1 MPRHRRRGAIGLTHL
16 SHFQDVDKP
25 TPVILTT
32 SQLLTTGVDAEMVK
46 NVVLARVVG
55 SRSEFKQIVG
65 RGTRLKVDYGKEY
78 FNIIDFTGTAT
89 HHFADPDFD
98 GEPARIEEATIDETG
113 ELVEATTNEPP
124 AAAEPEAA
132 YLAEPE
138 QDETP
143 DGGGEI
149 ITDPPAEPRKFYIDG
164 GEVEVASTQ
173 GVGTTVTVW
182 IPAAGKKPLVAQEI
196 VAESEAERLDTW

>member
-1 MPRHRRRGAIGLTHL
+1 MDAAGWRPSKDELDRYGREIPDDEYQTKDFERVVALRSRTRAMACHLTDLLKGTDRFAKTLVFCGSGTRRRDATGALNLNSDLVKQYPDYVCRVTPTRGAIGLTHL

-65 RGTRLKVDYGKEY
+65 RGTRLKLDYGKEY

-89 HHFADPDFD
+89 
-98 GEPARIEEATIDETG
+98 
-113 ELVEATTNEPP
+113 PP
-124 AAAEPEAA
+124 
-132 YLAEPE
+132 LCR
-138 QDETP
+138 
-143 DGGGEI
+143 
-149 ITDPPAEPRKFYIDG
+149 PRF
-164 GEVEVASTQ
+164 
-173 GVGTTVTVW
+173 
-182 IPAAGKKPLVAQEI
+182 
-196 VAESEAERLDTW
+196 